1 MVDTADS
8 KSVAC
13 KSMLVQVRP
22 GALKRWKVHM
32 LHRFFDR
39 LFSILSSM
47 NAIQKVKKDE
57 SGICY
62 VTGFRRYIS
71 VLLDL
76 IIIVL
81 LLQFC
86 SLAANRLFTNSED
99 RKILSEII
107 AKYPVQAPLS
117 AEERATQSKLVKL
130 MVLNQIVQFIMLFSY
145 VAYMWVKFAA
155 TPGKLLLGLR
165 VVDEQTFG
173 KMTLKQAMKR
183 FFSFILSVAP
193 LFLGFIWSNFD
204 KRCQTWHDK
213 IAGTVVV
220 TNKSLRRQNEKTT

>member
-22 GALKRWKVHM
+22 GALKCWKVLM

-81 LLQFC
+81 FLQFC
-86 SLAANRLFTNSED
+86 SLAANQLFTNSED

-107 AKYPVQAPLS
+107 AKYQVQVPIS

-145 VAYMWVKFAA
+145 VAYMWIRFAA

-173 KMTLKQAMKR
+173 KMTLRQATKR

-220 TNKSLRRQNEKTT
+220 TSKSLRTCS

>member
-1 MVDTADS
+1 
-8 KSVAC
+8 
-13 KSMLVQVRP
+13 
-22 GALKRWKVHM
+22 
-32 LHRFFDR
+32 
-39 LFSILSSM
+39 M

-81 LLQFC
+81 FLQFC
-86 SLAANRLFTNSED
+86 SLAANQLFTNSED
-99 RKILSEII
+99 RKVLSEII
-107 AKYPVQAPLS
+107 AKYQVQAPIS
-117 AEERATQSKLVKL
+117 AEEKAMQSRLGKLWI
-130 MVLNQIVQFIMLFSY
+130 LNQIVQFIMLFSY
-145 VAYMWVKFAA
+145 VAYMWIRFAA

-173 KMTLKQAMKR
+173 KMTLKQVTKR

-220 TNKSLRRQNEKTT
+220 TSKSLRRQNEKTT

>member
-1 MVDTADS
+1 
-8 KSVAC
+8 
-13 KSMLVQVRP
+13 
-22 GALKRWKVHM
+22 M

-57 SGICY
+57 NGICY

-81 LLQFC
+81 FLQFF
-86 SLAANRLFTNSED
+86 SLGANQFFTNSEN
-99 RKILSEII
+99 RKILSDIG
-107 AKYPVQAPLS
+107 AKYQVQTPLS
-117 AEERATQSKLVKL
+117 AEEMATQSKLVKL

-145 VAYMWVKFAA
+145 VAYMWIRFAA

-165 VVDEQTFG
+165 IVDEQTFG
-173 KMTLKQAMKR
+173 KMTLKQATRR
-183 FFSFILSVAP
+183 FFFFILSVAP

-220 TNKSLRRQNEKTT
+220 TSKSFRRQDQKTT

>member
-22 GALKRWKVHM
+22 GALKCWKVRM

-107 AKYPVQAPLS
+107 AKYQVQAPIS

-130 MVLNQIVQFIMLFSY
+130 MVLNQIIQFIMLFSY
-145 VAYMWVKFAA
+145 VAYMWIRFAA

-165 VVDEQTFG
+165 VVDEKTFG
-173 KMTLKQAMKR
+173 KMTLKQTTKR

-220 TNKSLRRQNEKTT
+220 TSKSLRRQNEKTT